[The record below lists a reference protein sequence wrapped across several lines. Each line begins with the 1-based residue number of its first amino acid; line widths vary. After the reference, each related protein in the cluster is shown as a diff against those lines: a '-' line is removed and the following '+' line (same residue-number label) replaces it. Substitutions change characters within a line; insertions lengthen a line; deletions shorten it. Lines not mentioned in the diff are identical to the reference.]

1 MLKSFKLGGSKSEF
15 LKLQSSL
22 FQEKTQEN
30 ELEEKKISYEVLMI
44 GLNYVPGSQESI
56 DFL

>member
-1 MLKSFKLGGSKSEF
+1 MLKSFKSGDFKPEF

-22 FQEKTQEN
+22 LQKKTQEN
-30 ELEEKKISYEVLMI
+30 ELEEKNVSYEVLML